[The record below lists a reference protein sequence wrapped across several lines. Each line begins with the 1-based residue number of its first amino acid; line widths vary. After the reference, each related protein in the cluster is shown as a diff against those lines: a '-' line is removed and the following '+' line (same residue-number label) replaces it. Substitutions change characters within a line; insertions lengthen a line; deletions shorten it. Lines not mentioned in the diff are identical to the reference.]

1 MQDLQAV
8 NEALIPIHPLVPNTY
23 TFLTQM
29 PGSTQYFSVLDLKDA
44 LFCIPL
50 HPESQYLFAFEWR
63 DPDTLEATRYTWT
76 VLQQGFQNSP
86 HHFGNVLAREQRE
99 LSLFIY
105 LFIYLLATL
114 GLRCYVWDFSTCGKW
129 GLLFLA
135 VHGHPIDVASLVV
148 EQRL

>member
-63 DPDTLEATRYTWT
+63 DPDTLEATQYT
-76 VLQQGFQNSP
+76 
-86 HHFGNVLAREQRE
+86 
-99 LSLFIY
+99 
-105 LFIYLLATL
+105 
-114 GLRCYVWDFSTCGKW
+114 
-129 GLLFLA
+129 
-135 VHGHPIDVASLVV
+135 
-148 EQRL
+148 